1 MVLSLIL
8 SLGLVASATALAIPQ
23 PLRFTKEGTFQLSV
37 FSDLHYGEEPRLG
50 PAADVNSTRV
60 MNAILS
66 VEHPQ
71 LVVLNGDLITGENTY
86 RENSSWYV
94 DEIVAPLVERGLPWA
109 STYGNHDRDYNLSRA
124 EIFAREKRDPN
135 SLTQYMVPGFNA
147 GVSNY
152 YLPVFSSDEQ
162 KQTPEVILWFFD
174 SRGGNYFQELDS
186 NGNKVPQPGWVDES
200 EGKGNEQYERKK
212 KRETETAFAQMPVTR
227 KEADS
232 DTLGCRLVPAN
243 KCRTHKTN
251 EEQRRENIDPKLL
264 LVPSIWNKD
273 IEANSAKDFHPILP
287 NEANDNQDAENEID
301 NWLAKIKDNAE
312 ERDALWELFSAIF
325 LN

>member
-1 MVLSLIL
+1 
-8 SLGLVASATALAIPQ
+8 
-23 PLRFTKEGTFQLSV
+23 
-37 FSDLHYGEEPRLG
+37 
-50 PAADVNSTRV
+50 

-200 EGKGNEQYERKK
+200 VSSAWNCTSRLYDIKNEKKKDKNERKEKETNSTRGK
-212 KRETETAFAQMPVTR
+212 KRERR
-227 KEADS
+227 KPHS
-232 DTLGCRLVPAN
+232 R
-243 KCRTHKTN
+243 KC
-251 EEQRRENIDPKLL
+251 L
-264 LVPSIWNKD
+264 
-273 IEANSAKDFHPILP
+273 
-287 NEANDNQDAENEID
+287 
-301 NWLAKIKDNAE
+301 
-312 ERDALWELFSAIF
+312 
-325 LN
+325 